1 MKKSWETELAP
12 GPINRSTG
20 SREEEGAAAGMLGS
34 VVGAV
39 LLGTVLGADLEEGAK
54 LVLEPSIKNWLKEL
68 EVFDLQRTS
77 ILRKYPHS

>member
-1 MKKSWETELAP
+1 
-12 GPINRSTG
+12 
-20 SREEEGAAAGMLGS
+20 MLGS